1 MKKISC
7 LFLDIGGVLLS
18 NGWGH
23 ECRKLAAEHFHLD
36 YKEIE
41 ARHKLMYI
49 PYEQGSISLEEYLGR
64 VVFYNTRDFTST
76 DFLDFIYNLNT
87 PYLDMIDFIKK
98 IKLQYGL
105 KVIAVSNEAREIN
118 AYRIKKF
125 KLNEIF
131 DFFVSSCYVH
141 LRKPDRAIFQLA
153 IDGSQIPI
161 DEIIYIDDLQLYVDI
176 ANDMGIQSIC
186 HKNYESTVQ
195 ALADLGLSLPQ
206 KLIENQ

>member
-7 LFLDIGGVLLS
+7 LFIDIGGVLLS
-18 NGWGH
+18 NGWSH
-23 ECRKLAAEHFHLD
+23 QFRKLAAEHFHLD
-36 YKEIE
+36 YNEIE

-64 VVFYNTRDFTST
+64 VVFYNARDFTPT

-105 KVIAVSNEAREIN
+105 KIIAVSNEAREIN

-141 LRKPDRAIFQLA
+141 LRKPDPAIFKLA
-153 IDGSQIPI
+153 IDGSQIPL
-161 DEIIYIDDLQLYVDI
+161 DEIIYIDDLQLYVDL

-186 HKNYESTVQ
+186 HNNYESTVQ
-195 ALADLGLSLPQ
+195 ALADFGLSLPQ